1 MECRGQQQCCQLYA
15 VSIQPCSL
23 APVVCLLAP
32 DSWLLVADRAW
43 TEGSAVNT
51 ELIVKNVILAQ
62 GGDRTAFSELVRE
75 CQPLVYAT
83 ALEKL
88 RDGGAAQELAHETF
102 VRAWTK
108 LDQLREPAAFIG
120 WIRQICVRLAL
131 NRLTRRK
138 VNQVEDG
145 VLENAVVEG
154 VSPLETLVKHEA
166 RVTVR
171 KGLAR
176 LNRLDRETLT
186 AFYIRGL
193 SIREMSEAQDA
204 PEGTIKRRL
213 HVARNRLKARLEL
226 LETA

>member
-1 MECRGQQQCCQLYA
+1 M
-15 VSIQPCSL
+15 
-23 APVVCLLAP
+23 
-32 DSWLLVADRAW
+32 DK
-43 TEGSAVNT
+43 GSAVNT
-51 ELIVKNVILAQ
+51 DLIVRNVILAQ
-62 GGDRTAFSELVRE
+62 QGDRTAFSDLVRE

-138 VNQVEDG
+138 ANQLDDG
-145 VLENAVVEG
+145 VLESQAIENN
-154 VSPLETLVKHEA
+154 SPLETLMKDEA
-166 RVTVR
+166 RVTIR
-171 KGLAR
+171 AGLAR
-176 LNRLDRETLT
+176 LSRLDRETLT
-186 AFYIRGL
+186 AFYLRGQ

-226 LETA
+226 AETVV

>member
-1 MECRGQQQCCQLYA
+1 M
-15 VSIQPCSL
+15 
-23 APVVCLLAP
+23 
-32 DSWLLVADRAW
+32 
-43 TEGSAVNT
+43 NT
-51 ELIVKNVILAQ
+51 ELIIRNVTLAQ
-62 GGDRTAFSELVRE
+62 LGDQAAFSELVRE
-75 CQPLVYAT
+75 CQQIVYAT

-138 VNQVEDG
+138 TNQVEDG
-145 VLENAVVEG
+145 VLENQVGEG
-154 VSPLETLVKHEA
+154 HTPLEALMKREA

-176 LNRLDRETLT
+176 LSRLDRETLT
-186 AFYIRGL
+186 AFYLRGQT
-193 SIREMSEAQDA
+193 IREMSEALDT

-213 HVARNRLKARLEL
+213 HVARNRLKARLEDSD
-226 LETA
+226 TAVAVDAI

>member
-1 MECRGQQQCCQLYA
+1 MPYHRYPLPSY
-15 VSIQPCSL
+15 
-23 APVVCLLAP
+23 LLCA
-32 DSWLLVADRAW
+32 AR
-43 TEGSAVNT
+43 TEGYAMNT
-51 ELIVKNVILAQ
+51 ELIVRNVTLAQ
-62 GGDRTAFSELVRE
+62 LGDRAAFSELVRE

-88 RDGGAAQELAHETF
+88 RDGGF

-131 NRLTRRK
+131 NRLTRRR
-138 VNQVEDG
+138 VNQVEEG
-145 VLENAVVEG
+145 VLENQATLTH
-154 VSPLETLVKHEA
+154 SPLESLMKMEA
-166 RVTVR
+166 RVTIR

-186 AFYIRGL
+186 AFYLRGQ
-193 SIREMSEAQDA
+193 SIREISEELAT

-213 HVARNRLKARLEL
+213 HVARNRLKARLEGGN
-226 LETA
+226 EVRTVEAY

>member
-1 MECRGQQQCCQLYA
+1 MLNQASFALYYS
-15 VSIQPCSL
+15 VLP
-23 APVVCLLAP
+23 
-32 DSWLLVADRAW
+32 W
-43 TEGSAVNT
+43 TEGYAMNT
-51 ELIVKNVILAQ
+51 ELIVRNVTLAQ
-62 GGDRTAFSELVRE
+62 LGDRAAFSELVRE

-138 VNQVEDG
+138 VNQVDDG
-145 VLENAVVEG
+145 FLENQATQTH
-154 VSPLETLVKHEA
+154 SPLETLMKKEA

-186 AFYIRGL
+186 AFYLRGQ
-193 SIREMSEAQDA
+193 SIREISQELAT

-213 HVARNRLKARLEL
+213 HVARNRLKARLEDGN
-226 LETA
+226 EARTVEAY